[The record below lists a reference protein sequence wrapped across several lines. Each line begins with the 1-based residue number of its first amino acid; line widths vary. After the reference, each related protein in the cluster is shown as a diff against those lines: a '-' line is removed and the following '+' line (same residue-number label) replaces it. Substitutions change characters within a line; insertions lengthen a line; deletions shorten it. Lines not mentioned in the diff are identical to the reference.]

1 MKAFADETFIPDT
14 GLAAA
19 LVELAAQVV
28 QLVRAEVRQ
37 VGAAGLAYS
46 QVRSLRFLKTRPGA
60 ALSEVAEGLGLGA
73 PTVSKA
79 INELV
84 EQGMVRRTGD
94 CSDRRRV
101 VLELTDEGAEALRRA
116 SSVAHARIARLL
128 EPLDEAELDLV
139 WRAIDILEP
148 LLSTTECESGDE

>member
-1 MKAFADETFIPDT
+1 MKAFVDERMIPDT
-14 GLAAA
+14 GLAEAM
-19 LVELAAQVV
+19 VELAAQVV

-37 VGAAGLAYS
+37 VGAAGPAYS
-46 QVRSLRFLKTRPGA
+46 QVRSLRFLKSRPGA

-101 VLELTDEGAEALRRA
+101 GLELTDDGAAALRRA

-128 EPLDEAELDLV
+128 EPLDEEELTTV